1 MMIVMK
7 EGATQAEVDAVI
19 RRVESVG
26 AHAHISAGELVTV
39 IGAIGDREHVANLGL
54 EGAPGVD
61 HLVPILKPY
70 KLASLQYRRGDRTV
84 LEIDGRRIGGEHFAT
99 IAGPCTVESREVL
112 LDAAR
117 TVRDAGAQFL
127 RGGAYKPRTSPYSF
141 QGLGEAGLRLLAEAK
156 AETGLPIVTEL
167 MDVRDLEPVLEVAD
181 VVQLGARNMQNYTL
195 LTEVGRAGKPVL
207 LKRGLSATLEELL
220 MAAEYILKEGN
231 EQVMLCERGIR
242 TYEPSY
248 RFTLDLM
255 AVPVLREL
263 THLPIVIDPSHAAGK
278 RSLVEPLS
286 LAAAAAGADGIIV
299 EIHPSPEDAVCD
311 GPQAL
316 YADDFAAY
324 LRKLEAAAELAG
336 KQFTTVCDAAHAAS
350 RVLPRRD
357 RVRIAVLGVGL
368 IGGSIGLAAREYVE
382 DAEVVGFG
390 RDPERLRMAVER
402 GAIHRAAASM
412 DEAVEGAQLCFA
424 CAPVGVLPEL
434 VRAAL
439 EASGPDTVV
448 TDVGSTKQDLVER
461 TPDPR
466 FVGGHPIAGAET
478 AGVEHA
484 RADLFQGAVWYLTP
498 HEQSGGLLYERLHR
512 FVVDVGARPVAVDAE
527 THDRLVAVF
536 SHLPHVLANVLASQ
550 AAGRLLEHGEA
561 LRQVGPSF
569 RDMTRVAGANTA
581 MWSDIYRSNRAA
593 IIEEI
598 SAFRRELDEVENLLR
613 DGGVE
618 GWNDRARDDRRALLE
633 AGSAEGPVHELR
645 ITVPNRPGIVA
656 QVALELGRAGVNIV
670 DMALAPASDMRT
682 GAMTLW
688 IAGDSQAT
696 RARELIEA
704 LGFPVGS
711 E

>member
-26 AHAHISAGELVTV
+26 AHAHVSAGELVTV

-70 KLASLQYRRGDRTV
+70 KLASLQYRRGERTV

-117 TVRDAGAQFL
+117 SVRDAGAQFL

-195 LTEVGRAGKPVL
+195 LTEVGRSGKPVL

-286 LAAAAAGADGIIV
+286 PALAAAGADGIIV

-336 KQFTTVCDAAHAAS
+336 KQFTTV
-350 RVLPRRD
+350 
-357 RVRIAVLGVGL
+357 G
-368 IGGSIGLAAREYVE
+368 
-382 DAEVVGFG
+382 
-390 RDPERLRMAVER
+390 
-402 GAIHRAAASM
+402 
-412 DEAVEGAQLCFA
+412 
-424 CAPVGVLPEL
+424 
-434 VRAAL
+434 
-439 EASGPDTVV
+439 
-448 TDVGSTKQDLVER
+448 
-461 TPDPR
+461 
-466 FVGGHPIAGAET
+466 
-478 AGVEHA
+478 
-484 RADLFQGAVWYLTP
+484 
-498 HEQSGGLLYERLHR
+498 
-512 FVVDVGARPVAVDAE
+512 
-527 THDRLVAVF
+527 
-536 SHLPHVLANVLASQ
+536 
-550 AAGRLLEHGEA
+550 
-561 LRQVGPSF
+561 
-569 RDMTRVAGANTA
+569 
-581 MWSDIYRSNRAA
+581 
-593 IIEEI
+593 
-598 SAFRRELDEVENLLR
+598 
-613 DGGVE
+613 
-618 GWNDRARDDRRALLE
+618 
-633 AGSAEGPVHELR
+633 
-645 ITVPNRPGIVA
+645 
-656 QVALELGRAGVNIV
+656 
-670 DMALAPASDMRT
+670 
-682 GAMTLW
+682 
-688 IAGDSQAT
+688 
-696 RARELIEA
+696 
-704 LGFPVGS
+704 
-711 E
+711 